1 MVSVGQNGPRTHG
14 AKRSGVC
21 FAPDGDR
28 FTRRKSP
35 VLPRINEPC
44 IFRNFK
50 LSAINIICITIN
62 LKNQIMTTN
71 LWVEQCALHR
81 FLDRFQNAN
90 KVVTFLLCLSPENKI
105 YSFFDSIFQLKFL
118 SSEYVSWVSR
128 DYFHYNEYWHDYKL
142 HWNPQEYGGVRT
154 LHIPS
159 DHMWRPDILLY
170 NNADGNFEVTL
181 STKAALHYN
190 GDIAW
195 KPPAI
200 YKSSCDIDVEYF
212 PFDEQTCKMK
222 FGSWS
227 YDGFKCLR
235 PGYWKIVISTD
246 YIMFK
251 RALCSHLGSF
261 FLYCVILCSI
271 LCYIPNVILIIF
283 RIFQV
288 DLRHKN
294 EIKGIPLIEFGID
307 MSEFYTSV
315 EWDILAIPAMRH
327 EVYYSCCEHPFID
340 ITFNITMRRKTLF
353 YTVNLIIPCMAISFL
368 TILVFYLPSES
379 GEKVTLSISIL
390 LSLTVFFLLLAEIIP
405 PTSLVVPLLG
415 KYLLFT
421 MILVT
426 LSIFVTV
433 AVLNVHFRAPSTNRV
448 APWVKKV
455 FLEMLPPLLCIKR
468 PESDDDEEPDDDAD
482 KVLNRTCNGTH
493 FRDASTTTTAN
504 GAAFL
509 DTLSPEIDGHKTTF
523 YSPPFA
529 RRKSF
534 EEFSYGVGGSASNSD
549 QIRRTSFFGATK
561 AIKGIGYIAQ
571 QIRRD
576 NCYSRPRLCDN
587 IGCELLLYI
596 TIFGP
601 YLEKCALANS
611 ASSMQSLMAE
621 DLDLMLI
628 IVQEDWKYVAM
639 VLDRLFL
646 WIFTIACIA
655 GTCGIILQAPTLYDD
670 RKAINYD
677 DIVML
682 IPAEQPVV
690 SSLRQNL
697 ISGANRMILGRIEA
711 EVLASK
717 NRAYF

>member
-1 MVSVGQNGPRTHG
+1 MLM
-14 AKRSGVC
+14 ALIC
-21 FAPDGDR
+21 R
-28 FTRRKSP
+28 FYVHS
-35 VLPRINEPC
+35 
-44 IFRNFK
+44 
-50 LSAINIICITIN
+50 N

-227 YDGFKCLR
+227 YDGFK
-235 PGYWKIVISTD
+235 
-246 YIMFK
+246 
-251 RALCSHLGSF
+251 
-261 FLYCVILCSI
+261 
-271 LCYIPNVILIIF
+271 
-283 RIFQV
+283 V

-576 NCYSRPRLCDN
+576 NCYSR
-587 IGCELLLYI
+587 
-596 TIFGP
+596 
-601 YLEKCALANS
+601 
-611 ASSMQSLMAE
+611 
-621 DLDLMLI
+621 
-628 IVQEDWKYVAM
+628 VQEDWKYVAM

-690 SSLRQNL
+690 SR
-697 ISGANRMILGRIEA
+697 
-711 EVLASK
+711 
-717 NRAYF
+717 